1 MTSSQ
6 EITAY
11 KFGVLEIKLRGLGVY
26 LGGEKLNAKVEA
38 LSADEIRAA
47 NTEAWKVRRRAERAM
62 ERYSNVTLHGND
74 LHDRATLDYMV
85 AKAVCAATWA
95 RMRAAA

>member
-11 KFGVLEIKLRGLGVY
+11 RVGALELKLRGLGVY
-26 LGGEKLNAKVEA
+26 VGGEKLNAKVQA
-38 LSADEIRAA
+38 LSPDEVRAA
-47 NTEAWKVRRRAERAM
+47 NNEAWKARRRAEREM
-62 ERYSNVTLHGND
+62 ERYSNVTVHGNG

-85 AKAVCAATWA
+85 AKAVCAATWQ
-95 RMRAAA
+95 RMRVAA